1 MYTQFNVTENNATVD
16 AADTTVNQGDFQ
28 VFRYEGGETIITSKT
43 TQPSFTANET
53 FTVQE
58 SLKNTEALDTAKT
71 VTMISGDGSTLGD
84 AEDFVTAF
92 GNAGFTNLEAS
103 VLTSGEF
110 KGAISIKHKLGGEF
124 RMNDLS
130 GTPLA
135 DAGFSTSTA
144 HAYGT
149 FTANSTTLIDNLYIV
164 PSGDSE
170 DSTTGNEIMASNFKR
185 LSYTASTSA
194 PTNEPADGTSWFDT
208 SIDEADIMAHNGTTV
223 SYTHLTLPT
232 SR

>member
-1 MYTQFNVTENNATVD
+1 MYKRQ
-16 AADTTVNQGDFQ
+16 
-28 VFRYEGGETIITSKT
+28 
-43 TQPSFTANET
+43 
-53 FTVQE
+53 
-58 SLKNTEALDTAKT
+58 
-71 VTMISGDGSTLGD
+71 TLGD

-149 FTANSTTLIDNLYIV
+149 YTANSTTLIDNLYIV

-194 PTNEPADGTSWFDT
+194 PTNEPADGTLWFDT
-208 SIDEADIMAHNGTTV
+208 SIDEADIMVHNGTTFV
-223 SYTHLTLPT
+223 LSLIHI
-232 SR
+232 